1 MDISV
6 RKIGPFGVEDRS
18 WLGSA
23 HGTTATRTVTLDISA
38 FTAATHYPQGYIASG
53 TVVSLQSN
61 GLWGPYTANAVATG
75 HLFNTTEVL
84 PYGATSAPAHIGAP
98 VLEHG
103 FVYVPRLPANSGLS
117 PAARTELSDRG
128 ITYRD

>member
-6 RKIGPFGVEDRS
+6 RKTGPFGAEDRS

-23 HGTTATRTVTLDISA
+23 HGTTATRTVTLDVTK
-38 FTAATHYPQGYIASG
+38 FTPATHYPKGYIPSG
-53 TVVSLQSN
+53 TVVSRDGVT
-61 GLWGPYTANAVATG
+61 GLWGPYVAAAGSTG
-75 HLFNTTEVL
+75 HLFNSEPVSAT
-84 PYGATSAPAHIGAP
+84 GATKVGTA

-103 FVYVPRLPANSGLS
+103 VVFVPNLPANSGLS

-128 ITYRD
+128 LIYRD

>member
-6 RKIGPFGVEDRS
+6 RKTGPYRVEDRS

-23 HGTTATRTVTLDISA
+23 HGTTATRTVTIDVSA
-38 FTAATHYPQGYIASG
+38 FTPATHYPNGYIASG
-53 TVVSLQSN
+53 TVVSRIDGS
-61 GLWGPYTANAVATG
+61 GLWGPYVAGSASTG
-75 HLFNTTEVL
+75 VLFNSTPVRAGG
-84 PYGATSAPAHIGAP
+84 PDVGAP

-103 FVYVPRLPANSGLS
+103 VIYVPNLPANSGLS

-128 ITYRD
+128 LIFRD

>member
-6 RKIGPFGVEDRS
+6 RKTGPFRVEDRS

-23 HGTTATRTVTLDISA
+23 HGTTATRTVTLDTSA
-38 FTAATHYPQGYIASG
+38 FTQATHFPNGYIASG
-53 TVVSLQSN
+53 TLVSRIDGS
-61 GLWGPYTANAVATG
+61 GLWGPYVAGSASTG
-75 HLFNTTEVL
+75 HLFNSTPVTAN
-84 PYGATSAPAHIGAP
+84 GADVGAP

-103 FVYVPRLPANSGLS
+103 VVFVPNLPANSGLS

-128 ITYRD
+128 LIYRD